1 VDVLVLRRDATDSS
15 VRDLSPRNRGW
26 VVAEDCCVVSPPPI
40 PATALVVLEPR
51 EVAAE

>member
-1 VDVLVLRRDATDSS
+1 VLRRDATDSS

-26 VVAEDCCVVSPPPI
+26 VAADEDCCVVSPPIP

-51 EVAAE
+51 EVVAVE

>member
-1 VDVLVLRRDATDSS
+1 VLRRDATDSS

-26 VVAEDCCVVSPPPI
+26 VAADEDCCVVSPLPPI
-40 PATALVVLEPR
+40 PALVVLEPR